1 MCGKKTTERIAVFFQ
16 DFSRKQV
23 DICTQKKMKQYFL
36 SGQNAT
42 LTDGRSAGMQENKLM
57 N

>member
-1 MCGKKTTERIAVFFQ
+1 MWEGKNIKNSCIFK

-23 DICTQKKMKQYFL
+23 GICTWQRMKQYFL

-42 LTDGRSAGMQENKLM
+42 VTDGRSAGMQENKSM

>member
-1 MCGKKTTERIAVFFQ
+1 MAENETIFPK
-16 DFSRKQV
+16 
-23 DICTQKKMKQYFL
+23 

-42 LTDGRSAGMQENKLM
+42 VTDGRSAGMQENKSM